1 MQIVQ
6 AVGGSADKRE
16 ASTTQTGWRWENG
29 ISLENNVALIV
40 GKICLETKSKQL
52 LRLRAVPG
60 NNAFKY
66 QFACL
71 TMT

>member
-6 AVGGSADKRE
+6 AVGGGADKRE

-40 GKICLETKSKQL
+40 GKICLETKK
-52 LRLRAVPG
+52 
-60 NNAFKY
+60 
-66 QFACL
+66 
-71 TMT
+71 

>member
-29 ISLENNVALIV
+29 ISLENNVASIV
-40 GKICLETKSKQL
+40 GKICLETKK
-52 LRLRAVPG
+52 
-60 NNAFKY
+60 
-66 QFACL
+66 
-71 TMT
+71 